1 MNKTNPVVRAVA
13 RRACRE
19 ENPQRLAEL
28 LMDIFMTRPTQF
40 GQLVRDALVDGPE
53 RRGTDARPGSPRQAR
68 RAG

>member
-1 MNKTNPVVRAVA
+1 MNKTNPVVRATA

-28 LMDIFMTRPTQF
+28 LMDIFMTRPNQF

-53 RRGTDARPGSPRQAR
+53 RGTEARPGSPRQQR
-68 RAG
+68 KAG